1 MNEDYYILLWVE
13 TALSG
18 EYIRMGK
25 VDNPGI
31 TNKNRELL
39 KDRWNFIKGKYFY
52 MCIMKIYIAC

>member
-39 KDRWNFIKGKYFY
+39 KDR
-52 MCIMKIYIAC
+52 